1 MDRIQ
6 PIGPHEHEVP
16 RVDPV
21 RPRQVSREERERR
34 RREQERRERER
45 REREAQQPAPEDGG
59 DDGRPHVDVRA

>member
-6 PIGPHEHEVP
+6 PIGPQERDVP

-21 RPRQVSREERERR
+21 TPRQVSREERERR

-45 REREAQQPAPEDGG
+45 RQAEGLNPVEPSDDEDGL
-59 DDGRPHVDVRA
+59 PHVDVRA